1 MIMAKSLIP
10 TRPDPDKHL
19 IPAADKDLISYAVAM
34 GIPNDVAFLRFHP
47 EFAGPDGGLTVQG
60 RKRSKDFWQYAK
72 NRNFK
77 DDYAKYLKEW
87 ASGKGGDTTAED
99 IDEIS
104 EEKKRA
110 TITRM
115 LNQLVKLIGNGDV
128 TGDDLKTYS
137 EIMKKVG
144 WLKDEVEQIT
154 PPIRVLMT
162 RCSECRY
169 RVCVESAV
177 SNGEILDMCA
187 YCRARTVAE
196 EHGFRFN
203 DGKNLLDIPKE
214 VIEDLERKNN
224 VKLEDI
230 LSGKVEN

>member
-1 MIMAKSLIP
+1 MIP
-10 TRPDPDKHL
+10 NRPIPDKHT
-19 IPAADKDLISYAVAM
+19 IPAADKDLIAYAVAM
-34 GIPNDVAFLRFHP
+34 GVANDVAFLRFHP
-47 EFAGPDGGLTVQG
+47 EFAGADGGLTMQG
-60 RKRSKDFWQYAK
+60 KRRSKDFWQYAK

-77 DDYAKYLKEW
+77 DDYSKFLKEW
-87 ASGKGGDTTAED
+87 LSGKGNDAVSED

-110 TITRM
+110 TITKM

-144 WLKDEVEQIT
+144 WLKDEAEEQVK
-154 PPIRVLMT
+154 PLRFLPA
-162 RCSECRY
+162 RCGECRY
-169 RVCVESAV
+169 RIGVESAV

-187 YCRARTVAE
+187 YCRARAKAE
-196 EHGFRFN
+196 ECGFRFN

-214 VIEDLERKNN
+214 IIEDLESRNN

-230 LSGKVEN
+230 LSGKIEN